1 MSDRPALDGVLAVEL
16 SAGVACAYA
25 GRLLCDLGATVVMV
39 EPPSGSPLRR
49 RAALF
54 AHLAGG
60 KQSLVAAGP
69 GDQELL
75 DLVAAA
81 DVLLRDG
88 EGAWGRLGV
97 DAGPAAVDVD
107 VTAFGADGPHAGWV
121 RSDLALWALGGYHS
135 FTGDPGREPVW
146 IPGSQAALHAGAY
159 AAVAALGGLWERRR
173 SGRGQHAEVAELDS
187 VLAAHAWLVSSWE
200 ACGQVLPRVESDLV
214 RAADGWVYFMRIAPN
229 DELFVLID
237 RPDLAAEG
245 LTADVPTW
253 FANIPRVFAAAAEWA
268 ATRTVDAD
276 RRAGPGAAGGGH
288 ARPRHGGGRR
298 RPPAGGEG
306 LVGARPGRWLPPGPA
321 VPPRTDAEPAPWPG
335 PGDRRRRP
343 VLGGPGAGHE
353 PPGGRCRGGRVRRR
367 AGRQRD
373 PVPRPAR
380 SPASVWWR

>member
-1 MSDRPALDGVLAVEL
+1 M
-16 SAGVACAYA
+16 
-25 GRLLCDLGATVVMV
+25 
-39 EPPSGSPLRR
+39 
-49 RAALF
+49 
-54 AHLAGG
+54 
-60 KQSLVAAGP
+60 
-69 GDQELL
+69 
-75 DLVAAA
+75 AAA
-81 DVLLRDG
+81 DVLLRDS
-88 EGAWGRLGV
+88 EGAWGRLRV

-107 VTAFGADGPHAGWV
+107 VTAFGADGPRAGWV

-268 ATRTVDAD
+268 ATRTVAEIVELAQALRVAVTPVLDMAGVAADPQLAARGWWELDPDGGCHPGQPYHLERTPSRRRGPAPAIGADDRSWAD
-276 RRAGPGAAGGGH
+276 RAPVTDPPAAGAGGGH
-288 ARPRHGGGRR
+288 VRRHGGWWRDPSRGRR
-298 RPPAGGEG
+298 VRRPACGGG
-306 LVGARPGRWLPPGPA
+306 DQPTGQDRSSGGSSATSVRTSSRWSGPPVPPREHSSGP
-321 VPPRTDAEPAPWPG
+321 VPPRTSSARATT
-335 PGDRRRRP
+335 
-343 VLGGPGAGHE
+343 
-353 PPGGRCRGGRVRRR
+353 GRCT
-367 AGRQRD
+367 
-373 PVPRPAR
+373 
-380 SPASVWWR
+380 STS